1 MRALLQNLQK
11 ESDGAA
17 GDPLFV
23 LTARCVIRSPLGC
36 SALTAAGLPGPM
48 WYWAPPDSRSTSFT
62 VAGMG
67 EAALLGVDG
76 NRTVDALQRAADLL
90 FRSVIEQ
97 RQSGCES
104 APRPRLYGGFR
115 FDARLRDEPPLANP
129 AAANVQAAL
138 ELDPWHSF
146 RDASFA
152 RPRWLVLRCDSHS
165 FLQLAIRASEL
176 VDVGQIE
183 SELEAVE
190 RALSSDDGTVGNSPV
205 VIQREDLSCERYAAI
220 IEAALAEIAH
230 GTFVKVVPAR
240 RSMLEADR
248 AFDSQQILRLLDD
261 SYSGCNRFAIERNGA
276 VFLGA
281 TPELLIEK
289 RGRTARTEAL
299 AGTKPR
305 GLTSDDELVK
315 ESLLGDDKERRE
327 HAHVIT
333 AIVDSLRECGVSE
346 PVVAATG
353 LRSLRNVHHLC
364 TPIQGELEADQHVLR
379 LLAGLHPTPA
389 VCGLPRDRA
398 ASFLAE
404 HEPVNRGLYA
414 APVGWFDAAGDGEF
428 WVAIRSALI
437 YQQRAWLYAGAGV
450 VAGSV
455 PHKEYHEASAKLRAM
470 LSVLGVVS

>member
-1 MRALLQNLQK
+1 VRALLQNLRK

-17 GDPLFV
+17 GDPLYV
-23 LTARCVIRSPLGC
+23 LLARCVIRSPLGC
-36 SALTAAGLPGPM
+36 AALAAAGLPGPM
-48 WYWAPPDSRSTSFT
+48 LYWAPPDSLTTSFT
-62 VAGMG
+62 IAGSG
-67 EAALLGVDG
+67 EAVLLGADG
-76 NRTVDALQRAADLL
+76 DRAATALQRAADLL
-90 FRSVIEQ
+90 FRRVIER
-97 RQSGCES
+97 RQAGCES

-115 FDARLRDEPPLANP
+115 FDATLRDELGVASPLAGRAEP
-129 AAANVQAAL
+129 AL
-138 ELDPWHSF
+138 EPDPWHSF
-146 RDASFA
+146 RDASFVL
-152 RPRWLVLRCDSHS
+152 PRWLLLHADSQS
-165 FLQLAIRASEL
+165 FLQLAIDASEL
-176 VDVGQIE
+176 ANLSQIE
-183 SELEAVE
+183 SELDAIE
-190 RALSSDDGTVGNSPV
+190 RALSSDGGTVGSSPV
-205 VIQREDLSCERYAAI
+205 VVQRDELSGERYGAM

-248 AFDSQQILRLLDD
+248 AFDPHHILLLLDD
-261 SYSGCNRFAIERNGA
+261 SYPECNRFALERNGT

-289 RGRTARTEAL
+289 RGRIVRTEAL

-305 GLTSDDELVK
+305 GLPSDDELVK

-327 HAHVIT
+327 HAHVVS
-333 AIVDSLRECGVSE
+333 AIVDSLRECRVNDL
-346 PVVAATG
+346 VVAATG

-364 TPIQGELEADQHVLR
+364 TPIQGALEADQHVLR

-398 ASFLAE
+398 ARFLAE
-404 HEPVNRGLYA
+404 HEPVHRGLYA

-437 YQQRAWLYAGAGV
+437 CQHRAWLYAGAGV

-455 PHKEYHEASAKLRAM
+455 PHKEYHETSAKLRAM

>member
-11 ESDGAA
+11 GSDGAT

-23 LTARCVIRSPLGC
+23 LTARCVIHSPLGC
-36 SALTAAGLPGPM
+36 AALAAAGLPGPM
-48 WYWAPPDSRSTSFT
+48 LYWAPPDSRSTSFS

-76 NRTVDALQRAADLL
+76 ACVVDALQRAADLL
-90 FRSVIEQ
+90 FSRVIEQ
-97 RQSGCES
+97 RQAGCES

-115 FDARLRDEPPLANP
+115 FDARLRDEPPQAIPVAAP
-129 AAANVQAAL
+129 AQSAL
-138 ELDPWHSF
+138 DPDPWHSF

-152 RPRWLVLRCDSHS
+152 LPRWLVLRSDSDS

-176 VDVGQIE
+176 VHLGPIE
-183 SELEAVE
+183 SELEAIE
-190 RALSSDDGTVGNSPV
+190 RALSNESGTVGNSPV
-205 VIQREDLSCERYAAI
+205 VVQREDLSCERYGAM

-248 AFDSQQILRLLDD
+248 AFDPQHILRLLDD
-261 SYSGCNRFAIERNGA
+261 SYSGCNRFALERTGA

-289 RGRTARTEAL
+289 RGCMVRTEAL
-299 AGTKPR
+299 AGTRPR
-305 GLTSDDELVK
+305 GLVSDDEMVK

-327 HAHVIT
+327 HAHVVT
-333 AIVDSLRECGVSE
+333 AIVDSLRECGVND
-346 PVVAATG
+346 PVIAATG

-364 TPIQGELEADQHVLR
+364 TPIQGELEAEQHVLR
-379 LLAGLHPTPA
+379 LLACLHPTPA
-389 VCGLPRDRA
+389 VCGLPRDQA
-398 ASFLAE
+398 ARFLAK
-404 HEPVNRGLYA
+404 HEPANRGLYA

-428 WVAIRSALI
+428 WVAIRSALLCK
-437 YQQRAWLYAGAGV
+437 QRAWLYAGAGV
-450 VAGSV
+450 VAGSL
-455 PHKEYHEASAKLRAM
+455 PHKEYHETSAKLRAM